1 MIKRFNTIT
10 LRHLVIDS
18 NKMIGLEYISNPS
31 IQALVGTLNNVKW
44 SEEFELSYIQNTN
57 YNLDQIFT
65 IFKGIAWV
73 NCKYFY
79 KDKQIN
85 TNISEPDYSN
95 FKNKQNRH
103 KRKCPDEYIDR
114 LQVLRYS
121 KSTVSTYVSMFEEFI
136 NYYLDVDLLSLN
148 ENDIKAYMKY
158 LLERDVSSSYQNQAI
173 NAIKFYYEMVLRLP
187 NRYYHID
194 RPRREEKL
202 PLVLSVEEIQR
213 LFNAVINTKHRAILI
228 TIYSAGLRV
237 SELLNLKISDIQSE
251 RKLIFV
257 RNSKGKKD
265 RTTLLGNKTLEVLR
279 IYYKK
284 YRPEEYLFEGPD
296 GGKYSSSSIQK
307 LLKKNLNKAKI
318 LKPATIHTL
327 RHSFATHLLEKG
339 TNLRYIQSLLGH
351 SSPKTTEIY
360 TRVSTVGIGDIRNPI
375 DNLDI

>member
-1 MIKRFNTIT
+1 MVKRFNTIT
-10 LRHLVIDS
+10 LRHLVIDC

-95 FKNKQNRH
+95 FKNKQNRY

-158 LLERDVSSSYQNQAI
+158 LLEREVSSSYQNQAI

-213 LFNAVINTKHRAILI
+213 LFNAVINTKHKAILI

-339 TNLRYIQSLLGH
+339 TNLRYIQTLLGH

>member
-114 LQVLRYS
+114 LQV
-121 KSTVSTYVSMFEEFI
+121 
-136 NYYLDVDLLSLN
+136 
-148 ENDIKAYMKY
+148 
-158 LLERDVSSSYQNQAI
+158 
-173 NAIKFYYEMVLRLP
+173 
-187 NRYYHID
+187 
-194 RPRREEKL
+194 
-202 PLVLSVEEIQR
+202 
-213 LFNAVINTKHRAILI
+213 
-228 TIYSAGLRV
+228 
-237 SELLNLKISDIQSE
+237 
-251 RKLIFV
+251 
-257 RNSKGKKD
+257 
-265 RTTLLGNKTLEVLR
+265 
-279 IYYKK
+279 
-284 YRPEEYLFEGPD
+284 
-296 GGKYSSSSIQK
+296 
-307 LLKKNLNKAKI
+307 
-318 LKPATIHTL
+318 
-327 RHSFATHLLEKG
+327 
-339 TNLRYIQSLLGH
+339 
-351 SSPKTTEIY
+351 
-360 TRVSTVGIGDIRNPI
+360 
-375 DNLDI
+375 